1 MSSNSNKNESVWLPL
16 LKSSKFRIQF
26 LITLLLLIVSLSGY
40 RRFLDFAEARP
51 GVVIPDPILQ
61 LYNPIDL
68 TWLIF
73 GMIYLCLIIGLF
85 ALARKPEKLLLA
97 FQAYTVVVLV
107 RMIAMYLVPFEAPE
121 KLIVLKD
128 PFVEMF
134 GSGESLTKDLFFSGH
149 TATLFLLFLVVESK
163 KLKFVFLSSAVI
175 VGITIILQH
184 VHYVVDVFAAP
195 FFTYVCY
202 KLVVSLN
209 LYKIKN

>member
-1 MSSNSNKNESVWLPL
+1 LNSNPVKNESIWLPL
-16 LKSSKFRIQF
+16 LKSTKFRFQF
-26 LITLLLLIVSLSGY
+26 LITILLLIIFLFSY

-73 GMIYLCLIIGLF
+73 GIIYLCLIIGIF
-85 ALARKPEKLLLA
+85 ALAKKPEKLLLA
-97 FQAYTVVVLV
+97 FQAYTAVVLV
-107 RMIAMYLVPFEAPE
+107 RIIAMYLVPFEAPE

-149 TATLFLLFLVVESK
+149 TATLFLLFLIVESK

-175 VGITIILQH
+175 VGITIVLQH
-184 VHYVVDVFAAP
+184 VHYVIDVFAAP

-202 KLVVSLN
+202 KVVVSLN
-209 LYKIKN
+209 LYKIKS